1 MPPGE
6 DALDGAT
13 RHTGDVTEHAAPAIP
28 APHRAPQWV
37 HDVLAPLVVLLPSLV
52 PMPDGDLASPGP
64 AITALMMTPAV
75 IVTLRHRWPHAVLA
89 ANTAVY
95 CAVLLL
101 GTVSP
106 GGVLAMMIAMF
117 AVART
122 SSRRT
127 TLIVV
132 GVTVGA
138 VVGLS
143 LAVAAMDTV
152 DPRTFQVA
160 VTIALAAAAGEGS
173 RSRNAYFEAV
183 NDRIL
188 RAEQTREAETRRR
201 VSEERLRI
209 ARDLHDA
216 VAHQI
221 AVISLNA
228 GVATSA
234 LDTDTEKTRAALA
247 TVRSASRT
255 VLSEIGDLMGV
266 LRTNPDEDEPLS
278 PTGPQPTLAELDG
291 LLDSFR
297 ALGLTVDLRRE
308 GIIDDLPV
316 TVDIVAYRVIHEGL
330 TNAHKHGGGRRAA
343 VLVEAA
349 ADTLT
354 VVVTNPMGAAVT
366 SEAPHSGFGLVGLNE
381 RVASVRGTLSS
392 GIAPGGFRL
401 AATLPLRPQE
411 DM

>member
-1 MPPGE
+1 MPSWE
-6 DALDGAT
+6 DACEAPA
-13 RHTGDVTEHAAPAIP
+13 RHTGHVTEHTGISIP
-28 APHRAPQWV
+28 TPHEAPQWV
-37 HDVLAPLVVLLPSLV
+37 YDVAAPLAVLLPSLV
-52 PMPDGDLASPGP
+52 PMPHGDLASPGL
-64 AITALMMTPAV
+64 AVTALMVTPAL
-75 IVTLRHRWPHAVLA
+75 IVTLRHRWPHAVLVA
-89 ANTAVY
+89 CTTIY
-95 CAVLLL
+95 CAVLVL

-106 GGVLAMMIAMF
+106 GGVLAIMIGMF

-132 GVTVGA
+132 GVAVGA
-138 VVGLS
+138 IVGLS
-143 LAVAAMDTV
+143 LVVAAMDTV

-160 VTIALAAAAGEGS
+160 VTITLAAAAGEGS

-234 LDTDTEKTRAALA
+234 LDTNTEKTRAALA
-247 TVRSASRT
+247 TIRSASRT
-255 VLSEIGDLMGV
+255 VLSEIGELMGV
-266 LRTNPDEDEPLS
+266 LRTNPDEGERLS
-278 PTGPQPTLAELDG
+278 PTGPQPTLAELDS

-297 ALGLTVDLRRE
+297 ELGLTVDLRKE
-308 GIIDDLPV
+308 GDFGNLPV

-349 ADTLT
+349 NDHLTL
-354 VVVTNPMGAAVT
+354 VVANPMGVGPAAG
-366 SEAPHSGFGLVGLNE
+366 APYSGFGLVGLSE
-381 RVASVRGTLSS
+381 RVASVRGSLTS

-401 AATLPLRPQE
+401 AAKLPLRPQE
-411 DM
+411 ES